1 MAAGVMIPSWWSEAA
16 ESIASAPAA
25 PPPPIAL
32 VCGPA
37 NSGKSVFSRH
47 LLDNLLQRYERV
59 GYLDTDVGQ
68 PEFTAPGCQSLH
80 IIPQQTLPDLTILC
94 LKAPEKCFF
103 FGDINC
109 GRDPKTYLK
118 NIFSLYDYFLKQ
130 YYHPGQSVVPLV
142 INTSGW
148 VKGIGYDLLVEIL
161 RYTSPTHV
169 VQILISAERKNLPS
183 GMFWLDGNA
192 EGSAKL
198 IEIHAAQNES
208 TSQSARVSIR
218 KDACILRELRLIAYF
233 RQCLPRDFN
242 ISSHKELVHSLAS
255 TPPYAITLSKVKVM
269 HLHCQVS
276 NTETYEGLKAAI
288 VGLAISSSGPVS
300 PEHSTPWCVGLGIVR
315 AMDVSKDQLYVVTP
329 IPLRIVEKVDIILQG
344 LIEIPT
350 CLLEVSQVQD
360 FVSPCMDT
368 NVLQEQ
374 DAPRSLGT
382 SR

>member
-1 MAAGVMIPSWWSEAA
+1 MTTF
-16 ESIASAPAA
+16 
-25 PPPPIAL
+25 L
-32 VCGPA
+32 
-37 NSGKSVFSRH
+37 NSTI
-47 LLDNLLQRYERV
+47 NLGNLW
-59 GYLDTDVGQ
+59 
-68 PEFTAPGCQSLH
+68 F
-80 IIPQQTLPDLTILC
+80 
-94 LKAPEKCFF
+94 
-103 FGDINC
+103 
-109 GRDPKTYLK
+109 
-118 NIFSLYDYFLKQ
+118 
-130 YYHPGQSVVPLV
+130 LV

-148 VKGIGYDLLVEIL
+148 VKGIGYDLLVEML

-169 VQILISAERKNLPS
+169 VQIRGPAERKNLPS

-198 IEIHAAQNES
+198 IEIRAAQNQS
-208 TSQSARVSIR
+208 SSQSARVSIR

-255 TPPYAITLSKVKVM
+255 TTPYTITLSKVKVM

-276 NTETYEGLKAAI
+276 NTETYEGLKSAI
-288 VGLAISSSGPVS
+288 IGLAISSSRPVS
-300 PEHSTPWCVGLGIVR
+300 PEHNTPWCVGLGMVR

-350 CLLEVSQVQD
+350 CLLE
-360 FVSPCMDT
+360 
-368 NVLQEQ
+368 EQ

-382 SR
+382 SH